1 MASSKQISHQRN
13 ENIVQQ
19 PTKQLQ
25 AFSIEEVNK
34 TNADR
39 KISNM
44 FDKINQ
50 IQLNLSR
57 IGKEYD

>member
-1 MASSKQISHQRN
+1 MSNKIDAIEKSKA
-13 ENIVQQ
+13 
-19 PTKQLQ
+19 TDK
-25 AFSIEEVNK
+25 
-34 TNADR
+34 